1 MKGLG
6 LGANS
11 LRYALGLAAIALI
24 ANGAAYAADVFTL
37 SSTTFKDGELLPKK
51 AANTKTF
58 NANCDGENVSPELSW
73 SGIPEGTKSFT
84 LSLVDPEGQRGL
96 GLTHWVAYGI
106 PAEVTSLA
114 EGEASRPSDKFVGG
128 KNGFGIPTYS
138 GPCPPPGPPHHYT
151 FIMIATDLDPKA
163 LPPELTLP
171 ELWDKLKDHRKG
183 VTGLVGLFVNPY
195 PK

>member
-1 MKGLG
+1 MTGLG

-11 LRYALGLAAIALI
+11 LRYALGMAAIALI
-24 ANGAAYAADVFTL
+24 ANSAAYAADVFTL

-128 KNGFGIPTYS
+128 KNRFGIPT
-138 GPCPPPGPPHHYT
+138 
-151 FIMIATDLDPKA
+151 
-163 LPPELTLP
+163 
-171 ELWDKLKDHRKG
+171 
-183 VTGLVGLFVNPY
+183 
-195 PK
+195 